1 VRSFYQGGYIMNFCR
16 KCGKKAGS
24 GEPFCGNC
32 GASIVEDSHFNSS
45 SNDDMNSKISNNFN
59 IYANEILEITKGM
72 LKKPIS
78 TVLNCDKNLEKNSCG
93 ILALFL
99 SVLFGILNVWNMI
112 ISTDI
117 MDSLF
122 TDSIFGF
129 GGISQLI
136 SESLSG
142 GKIFFISV
150 ILFII
155 GVIILAGSNYLIGK
169 HSFKSLVAPLT
180 ILKVTLCSAI
190 PFIVGLFLSVIL
202 SYISSVL
209 GFIAIFTGMVVAM
222 ISLFRGITEVTNI
235 SEEITI
241 FILPISYLL
250 MFWGEYIIIASIIKS
265 AFRFSY
271 GY

>member
-1 VRSFYQGGYIMNFCR
+1 MNFCR
-16 KCGKKAGS
+16 KCGQKAGS

-32 GASIVEDSHFNSS
+32 GASIVEDSYLNSN
-45 SNDDMNSKISNNFN
+45 SNDVMNNKNNFN
-59 IYANEILEITKGM
+59 IYSKEILEITKGM

-78 TVLNCDKNLEKNSCG
+78 TVLNCDKNLEKESCG
-93 ILALFL
+93 ILALFI
-99 SVLFGILNVWNMI
+99 SVLFGILNMWNMI

-129 GGISQLI
+129 GGISHLI

-150 ILFII
+150 ILFLI

-169 HSFKSLVAPLT
+169 HIFKSLVSPLT

-202 SYISSVL
+202 SYISSAL
-209 GFIAIFTGMVVAM
+209 GFIAIFTGMMVAM
-222 ISLFRGITEVTNI
+222 ISLFRGITELTNI

-241 FILPISYLL
+241 FILPISYLV
-250 MFWGEYIIIASIIKS
+250 MFWGEYVIIANIIKS